1 MRLVS
6 VNIGQEQALSHA
18 KASGKTGIY
27 KRHISTPVPV
37 TAAGLQGDVI
47 CDTKNHGGVDQAV
60 YVYGV
65 PDYQWWSQE
74 LGHDVAPGTF
84 GENLTVTDL
93 ESAEVSIGDRLRIG
107 PVVLEVTAPRIPCV
121 TLARRMD
128 DPAFLKRFRAAE
140 RPGVYCRVL
149 REGTGG
155 GRGGLRALC
164 GRVAHRARSLPRLLR
179 APAGCGHAPA
189 AVGGPDRYPRSCGEG
204 TAVARVAGF
213 RRGSAVDVAE
223 AGQRVVAPSLY
234 TLGTV
239 VVIPGPVAYV

>member
-149 REGTGG
+149 REGTVQVGDVVG
-155 GRGGLRALC
+155 YEPYAGESLTARALF
-164 GRVAHRARSLPRLLR
+164 RDFFAPPQDVATLRRQLAAPIAIRARVEKEQQLRELL
-179 APAGCGHAPA
+179 ASEGAL
-189 AVGGPDRYPRSCGEG
+189 RS
-204 TAVARVAGF
+204 T
-213 RRGSAVDVAE
+213 
-223 AGQRVVAPSLY
+223 
-234 TLGTV
+234 
-239 VVIPGPVAYV
+239 